1 MFGVATAR
9 DPSPLGVSPTVATM
23 PGVTVDNLVG
33 RVLGDRYRLVAP
45 VGSGASATVYTAD
58 DMSLERRVAVKVL
71 HRGLVQDA
79 RFAKRFRN
87 EAKSVAQ
94 LAHPRILN
102 LFDWS
107 EEDDCYL
114 VTELLTGGSLRHML
128 DEGHRLSV
136 SQAVVVGL
144 HALEGLE
151 VAHQRG
157 FVHRDIKPANLLF
170 GADGRLRIADF
181 GIARAVAEA
190 AWTEPEG
197 ALIGTARYAA
207 PEQGSGSV
215 VSGAADIYSLAL
227 TLIEAVT
234 GEVPMVADSPIAT
247 MVMRQDT
254 NVDVPADMGPL
265 WEPLSAAAKANPTHR
280 PSASQLIQAFHR
292 AAADL
297 PRPYMLPLANLDADA
312 PAVLDYPEST
322 STGGTE
328 VAEEMVDLNPLPKLP
343 LSRTPMHFADDD
355 LAVMGM
361 GSGEHKRVDAN
372 HNGDL
377 TDFDPDTK
385 STWLWAAG
393 AAVVALVL
401 LVALLPRLFSNEV
414 APVPVP
420 DAIAGPDL
428 VSFIGLNEDEAKL
441 SLEESGW
448 VMAVVRQRQS
458 GSVPGEVL
466 AQSPIEGNPWAKG
479 EVVTLVVSDGPPL
492 VTMPDVV
499 GVDRRDAIDAVR
511 SAGLLVADTS
521 EVFDEAVEADLVM
534 SASLASGDS
543 IVGDVP
549 EGTEVVL
556 VISKGP
562 KRRTTPNLIGV
573 GLDEATA
580 QLAALDVGIVQ
591 VGEDFSLDVPEGGII
606 SSQPLPNALVEKGGE
621 VQVVISQGLPFVT
634 VPTTRGRTVQ
644 QATELLQSVGL
655 EVVGVQGAPN
665 RSVINTNPPDGD
677 SVRMGTQVTIITR

>member
-1 MFGVATAR
+1 M
-9 DPSPLGVSPTVATM
+9 S
-23 PGVTVDNLVG
+23 GVTVDNLVG

-58 DMSLERRVAVKVL
+58 DLSLERRVAVKVL

-87 EAKSVAQ
+87 EAKAVAH

-227 TLIEAVT
+227 TLIEGVT
-234 GEVPMVADSPIAT
+234 GDVPMVADSPIAT

-254 NVDVPADMGPL
+254 NVDVPADMGSL
-265 WEPLSAAAKANPTHR
+265 WEPLSSAAKANPTHR

-328 VAEEMVDLNPLPKLP
+328 IAEDLVDLNPLPKLP
-343 LSRTPMHFADDD
+343 LSRIPMHFADDD
-355 LAVMGM
+355 LAAMGM
-361 GSGEHKRVDAN
+361 GSAEHEKVEVN
-372 HNGDL
+372 HNGQL

-385 STWLWAAG
+385 PRWPWFAG
-393 AAVVALVL
+393 AGVLAFVL
-401 LVALLPRLFSNEV
+401 LAALAPRLFTNEV

-420 DAIAGPDL
+420 DAIAGPEL
-428 VSFIGLNEDEAKL
+428 VSYVGMNETDAKVSLDEG
-441 SLEESGW
+441 GW
-448 VMAVVRQRQS
+448 VLSVVRQRQS
-458 GSVPGEVL
+458 GTVSGEVL
-466 AQSPIEGNPWAKG
+466 AQSPIEGNPWARG
-479 EVVTLVVSDGPPL
+479 EVVTLVVSEGPPL
-492 VTMPDVV
+492 VAMPDVV
-499 GVDRRDAIDAVR
+499 GVDRRDAIAAVR
-511 SAGLLVADTS
+511 NIGLLVADTS
-521 EVFDEAVEADLVM
+521 EVFDEVVEKDLVM
-534 SASLASGDS
+534 ATSLASGEA
-543 IVGDVP
+543 IVGDIP
-549 EGTEVVL
+549 EGTEVTL
-556 VISKGP
+556 LISKGP
-562 KRRTTPNLIGV
+562 ERRTTPNLIGV
-573 GLDEATA
+573 GLEEATTK
-580 QLAALDVGIVQ
+580 LAALDVGIVQ

-606 SSQPLPNALVEKGGE
+606 SSQPLPNALVEKGGQVE
-621 VQVVISQGLPFVT
+621 VIVSQGLPFVT
-634 VPTTRGRTVQ
+634 VPETRGRSVQ
-644 QATELLQSVGL
+644 RATDLLQAVGL
-655 EVVGVQGAPN
+655 QVVGVQGAPSI
-665 RSVINTNPPDGD
+665 RDQHQPP
-677 SVRMGTQVTIITR
+677 

>member
-1 MFGVATAR
+1 M
-9 DPSPLGVSPTVATM
+9 
-23 PGVTVDNLVG
+23 TVDNLVG
-33 RVLGDRYRLVAP
+33 RVLGDRYRLIAA

-58 DMSLERRVAVKVL
+58 DLSLERRVAVKVL
-71 HRGLVQDA
+71 HRGLVQDS

-87 EAKSVAQ
+87 EAKAVAQ

-114 VTELLTGGSLRHML
+114 VTELLTGGSLRHLL

-170 GADGRLRIADF
+170 GGDGRLRIADF

-207 PEQGSGSV
+207 PEQGSGAV

-254 NVDVPADMGPL
+254 NVEVPADMGPL
-265 WEPLSAAAKANPTHR
+265 WESLSAAAKANPTHR

-297 PRPYMLPLANLDADA
+297 PRPYLLPLANLDADA
-312 PAVLDYPEST
+312 PAALDYPEST

-328 VAEEMVDLNPLPKLP
+328 IAEDLVDLNPLPKLP

-355 LAVMGM
+355 LAAMGM
-361 GSGEHKRVDAN
+361 GSGEHKAVEVS
-372 HNGDL
+372 HNGEL
-377 TDFDPDTK
+377 TDFDPKTK
-385 STWLWAAG
+385 PRWPWVVGAG
-393 AAVVALVL
+393 VLAVVL
-401 LVALLPRLFSNEV
+401 LSAILPRLFSNEV

-428 VSFIGLNEDEAKL
+428 VSFIGLTEADAKVAL
-441 SLEESGW
+441 DESGW
-448 VMAVVRQRQS
+448 VPAVVRQRQR
-458 GSVPGEVL
+458 GSVVGEVL
-466 AQSPIEGNPWAKG
+466 AQSPVEGNPWARG
-479 EVVTLVVSDGPPL
+479 EVVTLMVSDGPPH
-492 VTMPDVV
+492 VTVPEVI
-499 GVDRRDAIDAVR
+499 GTNRRDAIAAVR
-511 SAGLLVADTS
+511 NAGLMISDTS
-521 EVFDEAVEADLVM
+521 EVFDEVIEKDLVM
-534 SASLASGDS
+534 AASLASGEA
-543 IVGDVP
+543 ILTDVP
-549 EGTEVVL
+549 EGTEVAL
-556 VISKGP
+556 VVSKGP
-562 KRRTTPNLIGV
+562 KRRTMPNLIGV
-573 GLDEATA
+573 GLAEATA

-591 VGEDFSLDVPEGGII
+591 VGEDFSLEVPEGAII
-606 SSQPLPNALVEKGGE
+606 SSQPLPKALVEKGGQ
-621 VQVVISQGLPFVT
+621 VQVVLSKGLPFVT
-634 VPTTRGRTVQ
+634 VPKTRGRSVQ
-644 QATELLQSVGL
+644 SATELLEAAGL
-655 EVVGVQGAPN
+655 QVVGVQGAPN